1 MASLVRIKKP
11 AYTKDTNIYGID
23 NIPKVYIPLP
33 ELYTLTV
40 EKGAHISAGQ
50 SLGVALGREV
60 PILSSVSGIVAG
72 ILNLGDREYIEIH
85 NDEKYKLC
93 PSIKPCGQRL
103 SQMKVEDII
112 ERIRLCAIPDWKAL
126 SESAGKAKRFALN
139 CLDSD
144 PYSFDKKCA
153 VANYAKEI
161 VGGAKIVLKVLG
173 LRLCEIIEDRKN
185 TDEINLL
192 VDCIGDSKFFDIID
206 IDLKYP
212 MGEAEHI
219 IAHLPENED
228 LRDDELFVIDAHT
241 AAAIFRAFSQGMP
254 YIKRLVSIGGTAA
267 GVCGCYELPL
277 GTPVKYIAE
286 RCTEPLKKSE
296 FTAVT
301 GGVMNGTAADEL
313 EGFIGCDT
321 HSIAFIKNT
330 DLCIKQSDCIGCTR
344 CDRACPEGLLPSV
357 FISEQE
363 KNYAHAIYA
372 SGMDRCTDCGA
383 CSYVCPAGIPIC
395 EVARGEADTRL
406 PDGRQRTY
414 KKKKSPFIKHPENV
428 RSVNSDFL
436 LTLFM
441 LLAWS
446 VFCHGPRALL
456 IAFISVATS
465 VLCELVYNALTK
477 NGTRGILNLGSAV
490 CGLLGALTLSVD
502 VPLYA
507 PAITAFFSVIILRG
521 AFGGGGKNLFHSA
534 FGARVLASLIFHDA
548 FVYAP
553 RNYTTF
559 DYIIGNTEGALGETS
574 VILLCAV
581 FIYLALRKIISAII
595 PALTLSTFWA
605 VSFLVAPAASTAD
618 YARTMLI
625 GTGIIFVSVYCST
638 EYQTAPK
645 STLGK
650 VAYGALV
657 GALAALIGRFTSY
670 EGAYISAIAA
680 SALTPLF
687 NRFYTAAQAPLYA
700 EGEEY
705 EEPKAEDAAEEAN
718 ENAEQDT
725 EHLEEAEKAEE
736 AAPAYLFITE
746 EENGEE
752 AELGSELAYETFENL
767 RPAILRNETSE
778 DESENEQEPDTEE
791 IADGDDESESKKD
804 FSQTMEFSD
813 AKADELLELLAKEIG
828 LGYDKKSENDK

>member
-1 MASLVRIKKP
+1 MASLVKIKKP
-11 AYTKDTNIYGID
+11 AYTKDTNIYSID
-23 NIPKVYIPLP
+23 NIPKVYIPVP
-33 ELYTLTV
+33 ELCTLTV
-40 EKGAHISAGQ
+40 EKGESVLVGQ
-50 SLGVALGREV
+50 LLGVALGHEIPV
-60 PILSSVSGIVAG
+60 LSSVSGVVAG
-72 ILNLGDREYIEIH
+72 TIRLGSCEYIEIH
-85 NDEKYKLC
+85 NDGKYKLS
-93 PSIKPCGQRL
+93 PSVKPCEQRL
-103 SQMKVEDII
+103 SQMSAHDIT
-112 ERIRLCAIPDWKAL
+112 ERIRLCGIPDWKAL
-126 SESAGKAKRFALN
+126 SESVGKAKRFALN

-144 PYSFDKKCA
+144 PYSFDKKCT
-153 VANYAKEI
+153 VANYTKEV
-161 VGGAKIVLKVLG
+161 VGGAKIVLKALG
-173 LRLCEIIEDRKN
+173 LRLCEIVQDRKN

-192 VDCIGDSKFFDIID
+192 VDCIGDSEFFDIID

-212 MGEAEHI
+212 MSETEHI
-219 IAHLPENED
+219 IAHLPDSEE
-228 LRDDELFVIDAHT
+228 LQDDELFVIDAHS
-241 AAAIFRAFSQGMP
+241 AAAIYRAFAQGMP
-254 YIKRLVSIGGTAA
+254 YIRRLVSIGGSAA
-267 GVCGCYELPL
+267 DRCGCYDLPL

-301 GGVMNGTAADEL
+301 GGVMNGTAASEL
-313 EGFIGCDT
+313 EGYITHDT
-321 HSIAFIKNT
+321 HSLAFIKNV
-330 DLCIKQSDCIGCTR
+330 DLCIKQSNCIGCTR

-357 FISEQE
+357 FICEQE
-363 KNYAHAIYA
+363 KSYARAIDA

-383 CSYVCPAGIPIC
+383 CSYVCPARIPIC

-406 PDGRQRTY
+406 TDGRQRTY
-414 KKKKSPFIKHPENV
+414 KKTKAPFINHPESV
-428 RSVNSDFL
+428 RSVNSDVI
-436 LTLFM
+436 LTLLM

-456 IAFISVATS
+456 IAFISVAAA
-465 VLCELVYNALTK
+465 VLSELAYNALTK
-477 NGTRGILNLGSAV
+477 GDARGVLNLGSVV
-490 CGLLGALTLSVD
+490 CGLLGAMTLSVD

-507 PAITAFFSVIILRG
+507 PAITAFFSVVILRG

-534 FGARVLASLIFHDA
+534 FCARVLASLIFHDA
-548 FVYAP
+548 FIYTP

-574 VILLCAV
+574 VILLCAA

-605 VSFLVAPAASTAD
+605 VSFLIAPAASTAD
-618 YARTMLI
+618 YAKTMLI

-638 EYQTAPK
+638 EYQTTPK

-687 NRFYTAAQAPLYA
+687 NRFYTAVQAPLYS
-700 EGEEY
+700 GEEY

-718 ENAEQDT
+718 ENAEKDT

-752 AELGSELAYETFENL
+752 AELGAELAYEAFENL

-778 DESENEQEPDTEE
+778 DEPENEQEPDTEDK
-791 IADGDDESESKKD
+791 ADGDDESESKQD